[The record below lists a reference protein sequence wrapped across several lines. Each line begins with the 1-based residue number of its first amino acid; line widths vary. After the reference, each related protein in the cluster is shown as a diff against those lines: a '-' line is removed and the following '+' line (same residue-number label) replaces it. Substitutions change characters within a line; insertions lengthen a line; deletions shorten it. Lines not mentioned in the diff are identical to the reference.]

1 MNAITLVFAVIGLC
15 HYMDSQ
21 AARYTQST
29 SAWRST
35 ADDRLACRGPI
46 PRIAETELN
55 VSQES

>member
-21 AARYTQST
+21 AARYSQST

-55 VSQES
+55 VS